1 MDLAVGMEYPVKA
14 ALRADVQAT
23 ICQHRHDLPRWQRG
37 EFRLVAGQQDP
48 LALFFA
54 EAVSHMA
61 VAALAPVH
69 TITGTSKLPAPAL
82 QRGEPDAQKHS
93 QLMGTSPISHALI
106 KDLQSLL
113 AVVGRGQSSPSSP
126 QKA

>member
-1 MDLAVGMEYPVKA
+1 M
-14 ALRADVQAT
+14 
-23 ICQHRHDLPRWQRG
+23 ICQHRQDLPRWQRG

-48 LALFFA
+48 LAFFFA
-54 EAVSHMA
+54 EAMGDVA
-61 VAALAPVH
+61 EAALAAVNA
-69 TITGTSKLPAPAL
+69 ITVTSELTPPTL
-82 QRGEPDAQKHS
+82 QRGEPDSEKHS

>member
-1 MDLAVGMEYPVKA
+1 MALTAFPPVN
-14 ALRADVQAT
+14 
-23 ICQHRHDLPRWQRG
+23 
-37 EFRLVAGQQDP
+37 
-48 LALFFA
+48 
-54 EAVSHMA
+54 
-61 VAALAPVH
+61 

-82 QRGEPDAQKHS
+82 QRGEADAQKHS

-113 AVVGRGQSSPSSP
+113 AVVGRGQSSPSSS

>member
-1 MDLAVGMEYPVKA
+1 
-14 ALRADVQAT
+14 
-23 ICQHRHDLPRWQRG
+23 
-37 EFRLVAGQQDP
+37 
-48 LALFFA
+48 
-54 EAVSHMA
+54 MA

-69 TITGTSKLPAPAL
+69 TITGTSKLPAPAW

-93 QLMGTSPISHALI
+93 QLMGTSPISHSLI

-113 AVVGRGQSSPSSP
+113 AVDRRGQSSPSSP

>member
-1 MDLAVGMEYPVKA
+1 
-14 ALRADVQAT
+14 
-23 ICQHRHDLPRWQRG
+23 
-37 EFRLVAGQQDP
+37 
-48 LALFFA
+48 
-54 EAVSHMA
+54 

-93 QLMGTSPISHALI
+93 HLMGTSPISHALI